1 MLELK
6 FETKTVHTIKDSDWD
21 SFIKKTF
28 PKSPYEGVCCE
39 EELGNGSTFSHNSAE
54 IDLTESI
61 KISNYLDGNLNIED
75 MISTGDIINCL
86 VTDTVLPEGLY
97 NININW

>member
-6 FETKTVHTIKDSDWD
+6 FRTKTVHTIKDSDWD
-21 SFIKKTF
+21 SFIKGSF
-28 PKSPYEGVCCE
+28 PKAPYEGICCE
-39 EELGNGSTFSHNSAE
+39 EELKNGSTFSHTSAE
-54 IDLTESI
+54 INLTEST
-61 KISNYLDGNLNIED
+61 KISDYLDGDLDTED
-75 MISTGDIINCL
+75 TISTGDIINCL